1 MDQTYFDPR
10 CAACRVSRERNL
22 TQWERNLALRSRR
35 RTEMVD
41 VRVRRTDPLVRLSR
55 QKIDNLVS
63 TLAHEVSILGIE
75 ATSAG
80 DAANVALADR
90 LSLVMRRLNDMLED

>member
-1 MDQTYFDPR
+1 MADT
-10 CAACRVSRERNL
+10 V
-22 TQWERNLALRSRR
+22 
-35 RTEMVD
+35 
-41 VRVRRTDPLVRLSR
+41 VRRTDPLVRLSR

-75 ATSAG
+75 ATSVG

-90 LSLVMRRLNDMLED
+90 LSMAVGRLNDMLEG